1 MRSLG
6 RASRCG
12 GRRRAVDAG
21 LEQDKE
27 TRPTTVAQ
35 LVLEERQ
42 TYNWEVWG
50 STPSGVGLVEGS
62 SIVCAAV
69 GAINAS
75 PEQRAGHSIPA
86 TNHGPETRVV
96 VSPYT
101 R

>member
-1 MRSLG
+1 MSLG
-6 RASRCG
+6 WNWSPFQP
-12 GRRRAVDAG
+12 D
-21 LEQDKE
+21 L
-27 TRPTTVAQ
+27 
-35 LVLEERQ
+35 L
-42 TYNWEVWG
+42 YNWEVWG
-50 STPSGVGLVEGS
+50 STPSGVGLVEGP